1 VTKRKL
7 STSRKTA
14 SLNTAHKEGPAGRTK
29 SVLLTKEVSQQLVVM
44 RCCSHALQAGVRHL
58 MPLTLAEAL
67 SPGAYS
73 EPFDPVR
80 DCRALYRLAVWFL
93 QYSPLV
99 GLDYELF
106 RARSLSIAAL
116 SEVSHLHYGII
127 ADLTGTEKL
136 HRDLREFSTFIQKT
150 FAHSARVA
158 LAPTLGAAWA
168 LSRYGHAKSLPLTVP
183 SQSHISEALSDL
195 PVHALRID
203 SSCISMLGDVG
214 IQSIGALLQLP
225 RRSLAQRF
233 GKFLLYRLDQ
243 ALGTIEERL
252 HTVTPPRHFESA
264 KVFEPPLINRAS
276 ITRAIE
282 HLFNALL
289 ETLQREERIAKTF
302 SLTISD
308 TTAQSITKEFPLA
321 AATSDT
327 KHLAAIITPIIETM
341 TFFGEVRE
349 IKLKAKQ
356 IEAAY
361 SDQITLGASRDSA
374 HSKRER
380 KELLNSFSVRLGKDR
395 VSLATLHHSYIPER
409 SFSYT
414 SAISSSSYESTPV
427 TSHTVCE
434 PLVPY
439 TITDRPSILLENP
452 EQISTIA
459 MLPDKPPSFIN
470 WRGAHLKIISG
481 IGPERIAPE
490 WWASDLQ
497 TGIFSERDYFKI
509 QDDCGRWLWV
519 YRNQGTH
526 EWFLHGVW
534 T

>member
-1 VTKRKL
+1 M
-7 STSRKTA
+7 SSA
-14 SLNTAHKEGPAGRTK
+14 HTAHKDRPVAGTQ

-44 RCCSHALQAGVRHL
+44 RCCSKALQAGVREL
-58 MPLTLAEAL
+58 MPLALAEAL

-106 RARSLSIAAL
+106 RARSLSAAAL
-116 SEVSHLHYGII
+116 HTVSHLHYGII
-127 ADLTGTEKL
+127 ADLTGTERL
-136 HRDLREFSTFIQKT
+136 HRDLREFGTFIQKT
-150 FAHSARVA
+150 FSHSARVA

-168 LSRYGHAKSLPLTVP
+168 LSRYGHSRLWPLNVTA
-183 SQSHISEALSDL
+183 QSHLPDALSEL

-203 SSCISMLGDVG
+203 DSCVRLLADVG

-243 ALGTIEERL
+243 ALGKIEERL
-252 HTVTPPRHFESA
+252 HTVTLPRHFESS
-264 KVFEPPLINRAS
+264 KVFEPPLINRS
-276 ITRAIE
+276 SVIRAIE
-282 HLFNALL
+282 HLFSALL
-289 ETLQREERIAKTF
+289 EKLQREERIAKYF

-308 TTAQSITKEFPLA
+308 TTDQSLTKEFPLA

-349 IKLKAKQ
+349 VRLRAKQ
-356 IEAAY
+356 IEAAF
-361 SDQITLGASRDSA
+361 SDQITLNATRDSGG
-374 HSKRER
+374 STRER
-380 KELLNSFSVRLGKDR
+380 KELLNSFSIRLGKDR

-409 SFSYT
+409 SFSYS
-414 SAISSSSYESTPV
+414 SAINVATNDASSAA
-427 TSHTVCE
+427 SHGVAE

-439 TITDRPSILLENP
+439 SVTDRPSILLETP
-452 EQISTIA
+452 EQIATIA

-490 WWASDLQ
+490 WWGSNLQ
-497 TGIFSERDYFKI
+497 TGTFSDRDYFKV

-519 YRNQGTH
+519 YRNQRTH